1 MVPAQVR
8 TSTANGIRS
17 VLVSRHIHPLAS
29 STITRRVLIARAE
42 WYWALGAS
50 VLILLF
56 SSLPY
61 LAGYA
66 SETTEWR
73 FGGAVFDRQ
82 DYNVHLASIQ
92 VGLRGE
98 WQYRMLYTSEE
109 MPPASIKLFY
119 VFIGQVGRVIPLT
132 PPMLYQV
139 VRWIT
144 GLGMLLTLYA
154 FAAQFIRAIA
164 WRRVAFLI
172 SALGSGIGWLL
183 LILRWQPQPEVSP
196 IDFWLIDLY
205 GFFSLLVFPHF
216 SAVMALLWLTMLTML
231 QHWTTRQWRWLV
243 LALICV
249 VGMQIIQPFGSL
261 IVTAVLLAYAVWGWL
276 ARATRFPFTSLS
288 LFILVQIPLGIY
300 TFWILFSDPLWSK
313 FSAQNITLSPEPVYY
328 VLGLGIPGILAIGGM
343 WYSVP
348 RRFDQ
353 IHLLVVWLIVVAILV
368 YLPLASQ
375 RRFTI
380 GVSAPIGVLAA
391 FGLRNVLWRCRW
403 LRRVR
408 GSIILLT
415 LAMTMLSTFYLT
427 LGSVLL
433 VSARAPN
440 LFDPAPVVEAID
452 WLGTVSDDQ
461 DVVLSAERTGNL
473 IPARIGR
480 RVYVGHAMET
490 LDYAR
495 KVQDVERFFGTEM
508 RDDERRALLESLG
521 CRFVFWGPYERALGD
536 FQPVRMTSLRLVY
549 SNESVSIFRVMN

>member
-1 MVPAQVR
+1 MVSA
-8 TSTANGIRS
+8 A
-17 VLVSRHIHPLAS
+17 IHPIPS
-29 STITRRVLIARAE
+29 NTQTRRVLIARAE
-42 WYWALGAS
+42 WYWALGVS

-56 SSLPY
+56 STLPY

-92 VGLRGE
+92 IGLRGE

-119 VFIGQVGRVIPLT
+119 VFLGQVGRVIPLT
-132 PPMLYQV
+132 PPLLYEIA
-139 VRWIT
+139 RWIA

-154 FAAQFIRAIA
+154 LAAQFIRAIA

-172 SALGSGIGWLL
+172 GALGSGLGWLL
-183 LILRWQPQPEVSP
+183 LILRWQPQPHVSP

-216 SAVMALLWLTMLTML
+216 SAVMALLWLTIVTMR
-231 QHWTTRQWRWLV
+231 QHWTTHQWRWLV

-249 VGMQIIQPFGSL
+249 VGMQIIQPFGSI
-261 IVTAVLLAYAVWGWL
+261 IVTAVLLAYAVWGGL
-276 ARATRFPFTSLS
+276 ARAMRFPFTSLS
-288 LFILVQIPLGIY
+288 LFILAQIPLGLY
-300 TFWILFSDPLWSK
+300 TFLILFRDPLWSA

-328 VLGLGIPGILAIGGM
+328 VLGLGIPGLLAIFGIG
-343 WYSVP
+343 YVVQQ
-348 RRFDQ
+348 RLERAY
-353 IHLLVVWLIVVAILV
+353 LLVVWLIVVAVLV
-368 YLPLASQ
+368 YLPFASQ

-391 FGLRNVLWRCRW
+391 LGLRNVLLRCRW
-403 LRRVR
+403 LRRLR
-408 GSIILLT
+408 GAILLLT
-415 LAMTMLSTFYLT
+415 LATTMFSTFYLT
-427 LGSVLL
+427 LGSALL
-433 VSARAPN
+433 VSARAPR

-461 DVVLSAERTGNL
+461 AVVLSSERTGNL

-480 RVYVGHAMET
+480 RVYVGHEMET
-490 LDYAR
+490 LAYAR
-495 KVQDVERFFGTEM
+495 KAQEVERFFGTEM
-508 RDDERRALLESLG
+508 RDDERDALLESLG

-536 FQPVRMTSLRLVY
+536 FQPARMTSLRLVY
-549 SNESVSIFRVMN
+549 SNESVSIFQVMD

>member
-1 MVPAQVR
+1 M
-8 TSTANGIRS
+8 
-17 VLVSRHIHPLAS
+17 VSRDIHPLPS
-29 STITRRVLIARAE
+29 STITRRVFIARAE
-42 WYWALGAS
+42 WCWTLGAS
-50 VLILLF
+50 LLILLF
-56 SSLPY
+56 STLPY
-61 LAGYA
+61 LAGYV

-92 VGLRGE
+92 MGLRGE
-98 WQYRMLYTSEE
+98 WQYRMLYTLEE

-119 VFIGQVGRVIPLT
+119 VFIGQVGRVVPLT

-139 VRWIT
+139 VRWMS

-154 FAAQFIRAIA
+154 FAAQFIRTIV

-172 SALGSGIGWLL
+172 GALGSGIGWLL

-216 SAVMALLWLTMLTML
+216 AAVMALLWLTVLTML
-231 QHWTTRQWRWLV
+231 RHWETRQRRWLV
-243 LALICV
+243 LTLVCV
-249 VGMQIIQPFGSL
+249 VGMQIIQPFGSI
-261 IVTAVLLAYAVWGWL
+261 IVTAILTSYAVWGWL

-300 TFWILFSDPLWSK
+300 TFWILFGDPLWSR

-328 VLGLGIPGILAIGGM
+328 ALGLGLAGILAILGV
-343 WYSVP
+343 WYVTQ

-353 IHLLVVWLIVVAILV
+353 RYLLVVWLIVVAVLV
-368 YLPLASQ
+368 YLPFASQ

-391 FGLRNVLWRCRW
+391 FGLRSVLWRCRW

-433 VSARAPN
+433 VSARAPH

-452 WLGTVSDDQ
+452 WLGTVSADR

-480 RVYVGHAMET
+480 RVYVGHEMET

-495 KVQDVERFFGTEM
+495 KARDVERFFGAEM
-508 RDDERRALLESLG
+508 RDDERRVFLKNIG
-521 CRFVFWGPYERALGD
+521 CQFVFWGPYERALGD
-536 FQPVRMTSLRLVY
+536 FQPARMTSLHLVY
-549 SNESVSIFRVMN
+549 SNESVSIFRVMD